1 MNINKIANEIE
12 KDKLLKSYWDYQDR
26 LTDEQIIKI
35 IIEEDGLN
43 DIENELY
50 DYNIDYISN
59 EIREYIKEYFD
70 EKGLNFEEFEETEDY
85 EELRM
90 DLEGKYNFDIN
101 DLINNSQSNI
111 RVTLQSNEDMIYYK
125 DWEHTNTIKEFRRR
139 FKHHFKIADLK
150 TEFNELM
157 NDYALITFYF
167 NVKGQDIL
175 ILREQI
181 LKGYIT
187 LRKGLEFGLFNSWV
201 GGGSVLE
208 IPLLKS
214 ITLNLKDWRFK
225 NKKEEIIENLKEY
238 TDYGYYSV
246 NIEADEISKYGLQ
259 QVYGLS
265 GWQNF

>member
-59 EIREYIKEYFD
+59 EIREYIKEYFEEND
-70 EKGLNFEEFEETEDY
+70 LNFDEFEETEDY

-90 DLEGKYNFDIN
+90 DLEGRYNFDIK

-125 DWEHTNTIKEFRRR
+125 DWEYTETIKEFKRV
-139 FKHHFKIADLK
+139 FKSCFKAISYHLQ
-150 TEFNELM
+150 FM
-157 NDYALITFYF
+157 NVNNKIITYRHD
-167 NVKGQDIL
+167 KM
-175 ILREQI
+175 
-181 LKGYIT
+181 
-187 LRKGLEFGLFNSWV
+187 
-201 GGGSVLE
+201 
-208 IPLLKS
+208 
-214 ITLNLKDWRFK
+214 
-225 NKKEEIIENLKEY
+225 
-238 TDYGYYSV
+238 
-246 NIEADEISKYGLQ
+246 
-259 QVYGLS
+259 
-265 GWQNF
+265 